1 MKKTGINQSSKWEY
15 KVHSVIEEQHLP
27 EGSSSEEIND
37 DYENCDMSE
46 DILIESQ
53 TAKLILEPK
62 KLLTYVHA
70 KYSTRVA
77 NNPKCMLQPAN
88 RKQISYLSK
97 KLSDSTPSMLEL
109 DLAIDIR
116 TKTKKVSS
124 YDSKGSLAGIP
135 SEI

>member
-1 MKKTGINQSSKWEY
+1 MKKTGINLSRKWEC
-15 KVHSVIEEQHLP
+15 KVHSVIEEQYLP
-27 EGSSSEEIND
+27 EGSSSDEIND
-37 DYENCDMSE
+37 EYENCDMSE

-53 TAKLILEPK
+53 TAKLILEPA

-70 KYSTRVA
+70 KHATRVP

-88 RKQISYLSK
+88 RKQISHLSK
-97 KLSDSTPSMLEL
+97 KLSESTPSMLEL

-116 TKTKKVSS
+116 TKTEKVSY

-135 SEI
+135 SDI